1 MKLIIIIG
9 LPASG
14 KTTYYNNNL
23 KDNFKFY
30 DDFISNIF
38 DGNLI
43 NDLRKKKDDICI
55 TDPRLCNYQT
65 FIRIMKLINEIID
78 KKDIQLILFENDKNK
93 CLINAMKR
101 EKRNVNKSIEFN
113 SLLYNLENYF
123 DYNYEIKEI
132 MT

>member
-9 LPASG
+9 LPACG

>member
-9 LPASG
+9 LPACG

-113 SLLYNLENYF
+113 SLFYNLENYF

>member
-43 NDLRKKKDDICI
+43 NDLRKNKDDICI

>member
-113 SLLYNLENYF
+113 SLFYNLENYF